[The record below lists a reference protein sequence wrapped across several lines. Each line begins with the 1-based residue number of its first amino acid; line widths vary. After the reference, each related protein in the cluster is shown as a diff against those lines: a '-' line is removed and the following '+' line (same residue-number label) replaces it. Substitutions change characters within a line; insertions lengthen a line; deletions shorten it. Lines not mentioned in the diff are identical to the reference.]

1 MEVGAPL
8 GHWPLGRLC
17 GGDLGPAHPQE
28 VLTATPA
35 PELLTVG
42 ISSALHPHESH
53 LLDALRALFQASS
66 GPELGC
72 VVVLVSLSDSDPE
85 WLSQTVA
92 NISDLFQAHI
102 EARQLLVVRAQLGG
116 PPPLHT
122 LRPEDLPSSCEA
134 LYSVQ
139 KADHA
144 LLMNFA
150 ANLSANTVN
159 SYILI
164 TLKNHIV
171 GKCTGN
177 NKIRI
182 NYAGIK
188 HQTQNALSKHSK
200 VMRIKIKVLITVIF
214 CSVNIACRNLLFK
227 IN

>member
-144 LLMNFA
+144 PQLGIFA
-150 ANLSANTVN
+150 IELCKVAHAALHRHAVAQQGFALIILGQNLP
-159 SYILI
+159 
-164 TLKNHIV
+164 
-171 GKCTGN
+171 G
-177 NKIRI
+177 
-182 NYAGIK
+182 
-188 HQTQNALSKHSK
+188 
-200 VMRIKIKVLITVIF
+200 
-214 CSVNIACRNLLFK
+214 LFSGH
-227 IN
+227 